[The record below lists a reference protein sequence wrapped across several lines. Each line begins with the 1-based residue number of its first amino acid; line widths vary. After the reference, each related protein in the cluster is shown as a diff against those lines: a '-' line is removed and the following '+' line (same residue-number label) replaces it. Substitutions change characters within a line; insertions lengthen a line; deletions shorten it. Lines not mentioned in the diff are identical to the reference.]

1 MIVVKRGHEAGALNL
16 ETVKKSEVSDWCF
29 GQLMQAFIHTEGDMY
44 ILILLDNVLD
54 HTDHRFYL
62 F

>member
-1 MIVVKRGHEAGALNL
+1 MIVVKRGHEAGTLNL
-16 ETVKKSEVSDWCF
+16 ETIKKSEVSDWRF

-44 ILILLDNVLD
+44 VLILLDNVLD
-54 HTDHRFYL
+54 HADHGFYL